1 MFNIYHDFEITIQPP
16 NGDTFPYF
24 IQSPGGEAQGI
35 LRLPTNTPTYQ
46 ELEQRLSQLDTDEDA
61 LHQLGT
67 LLFDALFEGKSGEVF
82 SISRGRLQPNEGLR
96 FKLSIAAEESVVA
109 SLPWEFIADPNRGPL
124 ALLDMPIV
132 RYLPLALPTS
142 TLRTEL
148 PLRVLLTGAHTP
160 PNPDAVTS
168 ELRSVRESLAAAV
181 QRGLVQLEVEE
192 HLTPRKLQALLRQDF
207 HVWHFVGHGG
217 FDQSG
222 RNARLSFEDDDG
234 DVQRVSAMQLG
245 IMLNRSSLR
254 LVVLNACESARLA
267 VEPFRSLAPAL
278 IRGQVPAV
286 VAMQFSVPQ
295 ESTRAFAGEFYCALA
310 EGFPID
316 ACVTEGRKAIMNE
329 IGLGRPD
336 WGIPVVYTRAAD
348 GKLFETPTPAPSET
362 NATGTGGVSINIEN
376 SQLDHSNVT
385 VSEVGNIVKGNS
397 TSDADVDVDNE
408 ELDAEIAALKD
419 QVRLK
424 KQRLRRLRNQEA
436 VHGMNT
442 DPSIIIEIDHL
453 QQEIAELEKQ
463 RKALE
468 SQRAR

>member
-24 IQSPGGEAQGI
+24 IQSPGGEARGELQ
-35 LRLPTNTPTYQ
+35 LPTNIATYR

-61 LHQLGT
+61 LLQLGAF
-67 LLFDALFEGKSGEVF
+67 LFEALFQEKAGEVF
-82 SISRGRLQPNEGLR
+82 SISQGRMQAGEGLR
-96 FKLSIAAEESVVA
+96 FKLSIAAEESAVA
-109 SLPWEFIADPNRGPL
+109 ALPWEFIADPNRGPL
-124 ALLDMPIV
+124 SLLDMPIV
-132 RYLPLALPTS
+132 RHVPLALPTS
-142 TLRTEL
+142 TLRIEL

-160 PNPDAVTS
+160 PHPDAVTS
-168 ELRSVRESLAAAV
+168 ELWSVKESLEAAV

-192 HLTPRKLQALLRQDF
+192 HLTPPKLQALLRQEF

-267 VEPFRSLAPAL
+267 IEPFRSLAPAL

-295 ESTRAFAGEFYCALA
+295 ESTRAFAGEFYRTLA

-348 GKLFETPTPAPSET
+348 GKLFETPTPPPSET
-362 NATGTGGVSINIEN
+362 NTANTGGVSINIED
-376 SQLDHSNVT
+376 SQLNHSDIT

-397 TSDADVDVDNE
+397 TSDARSDMDNE
-408 ELDAEIAALKD
+408 ELDEEIAALNK
-419 QVRLK
+419 QLNLK
-424 KQRLRRLRNQEA
+424 KRRLRALQNRA
-436 VHGMNT
+436 AIYGINV
-442 DPSIIIEIDHL
+442 DPSISIQIEDL
-453 QQEIAELEKQ
+453 EQEIADLEKQ
-463 RKALE
+463 IKALE
-468 SQRAR
+468 SQRAG